1 MASINNLAATGDV
14 FVKVGPVYAGLEGT
28 TQTTSTSIV
37 DNDLSIFR
45 PVPSDPTKLVNYA
58 IQFGSGGPDPKMQGK
73 IKVITAVDNS
83 GTEVTVTP
91 NFEVPAGT
99 PYKIHTPYL
108 SVTADGI
115 NLHGLPLQNPGA
127 GGGGASF
134 ATEKFVNDSLFSG
147 RMIVWNHM
155 QVWEPNGTKEYP
167 VIVNKT
173 DSDPNGKPGFLNI
186 ESSMV
191 TVGTDIL
198 EPYAHYNIENNSSN
212 TGSKIVFTDS
222 YGIPAANVVARATMG
237 ATENMN
243 AGIEHIQDMNEGESQ
258 VVLPFSIYDDKS
270 LFVTVDGVVQSSQN
284 YSLASST
291 DSKLNTIN
299 FSDTFQANNVVRVVN
314 LKGAA
319 FLGNYESSITL
330 KNDTPMTMNEDGTVA
345 TTLSDAVVNGQFVYE
360 VDRTGLVA
368 KGMLNLYVATD
379 TATVISLPQMTKG
392 QVKTPDDGIRIKV
405 IKANTCPRVIIA
417 ADTTNFFHYEGQIFG
432 QLTNDDG
439 IIGKAECSDTDK
451 TSKLDFEWDAAYNT
465 WVINQGIGT
474 WTVNR
479 DT

>member
-14 FVKVGPVYAGLEGT
+14 FVKVGPVYSGLGGT
-28 TQTTSTSIV
+28 TQTTSTTIV
-37 DNDLSIFR
+37 DNDESIFL
-45 PVPSDPTKLVNYA
+45 PVPSEPTKLVKYA
-58 IQFGSGGPDPKMQGK
+58 IKFGAGGPDPKMEGK
-73 IKVITAVDNS
+73 VKIITVVDS
-83 GTEVTVTP
+83 GGTQVTATP

-99 PYKIHTPYL
+99 PYNVHTPYL

-115 NLHGLPLQNPGA
+115 DLHGLPLQNPGA

-155 QVWEPNGTKEYP
+155 QVWEGNSSDTEFA
-167 VIVNKT
+167 VAVNKT
-173 DSDPNGKPGFLNI
+173 DANPNGMPGFLNI

-198 EPYAHYNIENNSSN
+198 EPYTHYNIQNNSSN
-212 TGSKIVFTDS
+212 TGSKIVFTNA
-222 YGIPAANVVARATMG
+222 PTANVVVRATMG

-243 AGIEHIQDMNEGESQ
+243 AGIEHIQDMNNGESQ
-258 VVLPFSIYDDKS
+258 VVLPFSIYDEKS

-291 DSKLNTIN
+291 DSRLNTIN
-299 FSDTFQANNVVRVVN
+299 FADTFEANTVVRVVN

-330 KNDTPMTMNEDGTVA
+330 KNDTPMSLNEDGTVA
-345 TTLSDAVVNGQFVYE
+345 TTLSDAVVNGEFIYP

-368 KGMLNLYVATD
+368 KGMLNLYVSTD
-379 TATVISLPQMTKG
+379 TDTVINLPAMTKG

-405 IKANTCPRVIIA
+405 VKANTCPRVIIA
-417 ADTTNFFHYEGQIFG
+417 ADTTNFFHYEGQTFG
-432 QLTNDDG
+432 EISNTDG
-439 IIGKAECSDTDK
+439 IIGKAECSDNDK